1 MHDLTPWK
9 IRPENTHSER
19 LLALA
24 HCVFNMHYITE
35 HHASEGPI
43 KTFDN
48 KCASDLE
55 RAARVLVQSGF
66 TNFIDDIGR
75 RSVFVCSPAD
85 FEKIAYGEDARRVG
99 VEEVCE
105 AVQWLAEGLFRSSE
119 EIDYLASL
127 IKHR

>member
-1 MHDLTPWK
+1 
-9 IRPENTHSER
+9 
-19 LLALA
+19 
-24 HCVFNMHYITE
+24 MHYKTE

-48 KCASDLE
+48 MCAGDLE
-55 RAARVLVQSGF
+55 RAARVLFQSGF
-66 TNFIDDIGR
+66 TCFIDDIGR

-85 FEKIAYGEDARRVG
+85 FEKNAYCEDARRVS

-105 AVQWLAEGLFRSSE
+105 AVHWLAEGHFRSSE
-119 EIDYLASL
+119 EIDYLARL